1 MAIKSN
7 SLSILEYSLRMTIR
21 FSSVDEDN
29 LWHHCIITTF
39 SVFYVIYYCHSFMLH
54 FTLKAK
60 YIFVYKMQNDF
71 NTLRPGRKADIFQT
85 AILNTCGEWWFFY
98 SNFIEIQFS
107 LHQYWFRQWLV
118 ACEFQAVKSTN
129 AEQDVWR
136 RLASLSLNKLSWPV
150 KHSCHKCW
158 YIEIYK
164 QHVILAIFVRFAIV
178 WNIYSLRRCVSL
190 QCLYDFL

>member
-1 MAIKSN
+1 MYHIYLSYFMLSTTSMAIKSN

-21 FSSVDEDN
+21 FSSVDEDI

-71 NTLRPGRKADIFQT
+71 NTLRPGRMADIFQT

-98 SNFIEIQFS
+98 SNFTEIQFS
-107 LHQYWFRQWLV
+107 LHQYRFRQWLV

-136 RLASLSLNKLSWPV
+136 RLASLSLNKLSWR
-150 KHSCHKCW
+150 
-158 YIEIYK
+158 
-164 QHVILAIFVRFAIV
+164 IFVRFAIV

-190 QCLYDFL
+190 QCVYDFL